1 MGGSR
6 EDCEICRDLW
16 CLVLG
21 RGKRFHHVCGYRG
34 IVLIPLLGIKCQSRG
49 KINLEQHCSSNDLFG
64 AVRDKL
70 ARSSINWRV

>member
-21 RGKRFHHVCGYRG
+21 RGKWFHHVCGYRG

-64 AVRDKL
+64 AVRD
-70 ARSSINWRV
+70 